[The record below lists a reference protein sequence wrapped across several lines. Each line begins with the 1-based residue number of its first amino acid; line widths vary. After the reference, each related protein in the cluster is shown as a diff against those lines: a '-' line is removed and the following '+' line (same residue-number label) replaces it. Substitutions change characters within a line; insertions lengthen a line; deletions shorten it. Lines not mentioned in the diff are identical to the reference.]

1 MYELL
6 WQNVSCV
13 RARPEPMHRLVR
25 VWVCMCALLKHMA
38 RLPPC
43 MLQNCVHAIFFA
55 SQGHITI
62 CCNCINSSFYFLHKE
77 QEYLRGD
84 YINTNSGIGLFIFT
98 PHWLNILC
106 IMKKVFLA
114 KWITRLE
121 HVKWLLRLC
130 ISQLLT
136 ANHSHFTYTIFF
148 ILTDH
153 KYVARQG

>member
-1 MYELL
+1 MNFYDRMLVACTAWANASVGARL
-6 WQNVSCV
+6 SMHV
-13 RARPEPMHRLVR
+13 RAPQTYGQASSLYASELRA
-25 VWVCMCALLKHMA
+25 C
-38 RLPPC
+38 
-43 MLQNCVHAIFFA
+43 NIFA
-55 SQGHITI
+55 QGHITI